1 MSIVDLK
8 EILSKIEPIRKLPDK
23 DVDRLWLVGGSIR
36 DAILNREILDFDFAV
51 DGNVK
56 KIAKNF
62 ASSAKT
68 SYIVLH
74 SEFDECRVVYK
85 KKYVFDFATF
95 RGENI
100 EQDLIRR
107 DFTINSLALRLKD
120 IKDGNFNLID
130 PKSGLDDLSS
140 GMIRV
145 VDGNSFKDDPL
156 RILRA
161 FRFSS
166 QLDFKIDKSTLTLAS
181 QNAESLSKV
190 SKERIMYELF
200 LILENKQS
208 WRYIEEMAELGIFF
222 TIFKDAERLKQTYPE
237 LDLWEH
243 SLSTLK
249 ELEGLLLNDAFMKK
263 FGLDVGEY
271 LDGKKIQTLKL
282 GALFHDIAKPWTL
295 SEDEEG
301 TLHFYGHDLL
311 GVKMVRSIFKDMK
324 LSNREIDAI
333 ALLVRHHMRPH
344 LLAREEDLSTRA
356 MRRFLRDIEG
366 EAVGSLL
373 IAYADV
379 VATNNGDVDPLEKLL
394 EKFVKFKREEEKRK
408 EFKRLID
415 GNDLIENLHLIPG
428 TIFKTILSTVEEEQL
443 EGKIHTKQQALELA
457 RKIVKKETTAENT
470 EIEKNK

>member
-8 EILSKIEPIRKLPDK
+8 EILKIEPIRKLHEK

-51 DGNVK
+51 DGDVK
-56 KIAKNF
+56 EIAKKF
-62 ASSAKT
+62 ARSAKA
-68 SYIVLH
+68 SYIELH
-74 SEFDECRVVYK
+74 SGFDECRVVYK
-85 KKYVFDFATF
+85 KKYVFDFAAF

-100 EQDLIRR
+100 EQDLICR

-120 IKDGNFNLID
+120 IKNGNFNLID
-130 PKSGLDDLSS
+130 PTSGLDDLSS
-140 GMIRV
+140 GMVRV
-145 VDGNSFKDDPL
+145 VNENSFKDDPL

-166 QLDFKIDKSTLTLAS
+166 QLDFKIDRFTLTLAS

-200 LILENKQS
+200 LILEDEQS
-208 WRYIEEMAELGIFF
+208 WKYIETMAELGIFF
-222 TIFKDAERLKQTYPE
+222 SIFKDAERLKQTYPE
-237 LDLWEH
+237 LALWEH

-249 ELEGLLLNDAFMKK
+249 ELEGLLSNDAFMKK
-263 FGLDVGEY
+263 FGSDVGEY
-271 LDGKKIQTLKL
+271 LDGKKIQILKL

-311 GVKMVRSIFKDMK
+311 GVKMVCSIFKDMK
-324 LSNREIDAI
+324 LSNRDIDAI

-366 EAVGSLL
+366 EAIGSLL

-379 VATNNGDVDPLEKLL
+379 VATDNGDVHPLVKML
-394 EKFVKFKREEEKRK
+394 EKFFKFKREEEKRK

-428 TIFKTILSTVEEEQL
+428 PIFKTILSSVEEEQL
-443 EGKIHTKQQALELA
+443 EGKIHTKQQALKLA
-457 RKIVKKETTAENT
+457 RKIVKENRPNATTGGSR
-470 EIEKNK
+470 